1 MVRFMKKMVVLGSF
15 LSLTPSC
22 DPGLR
27 CSNFEDEDDER
38 CIDSSKFYSL
48 TDKDCPQSASNQD
61 NKGNSISCCCYQ
73 RGYLENNTTT
83 NSDADDSKSYDSGI
97 DTTINMMIITD
108 EQQGLQIIAD
118 VLKERGCT
126 YDLNERELFTVSLPY
141 NSENGP
147 FTLTPDIRY
156 TRPPKNDTYNYFE
169 FNSSTD
175 PGVNYSHD
183 FPFYREIQPSTEEE
197 IRKTTGQHL
206 DDILIP

>member
-22 DPGLR
+22 EPEPDCGM
-27 CSNFEDEDDER
+27 FEDDYDI
-38 CIDSSKFYSL
+38 CINTNKFYSL
-48 TDKDCPQSASNQD
+48 TDKGCPHSASYINND
-61 NKGNSISCCCYQ
+61 GNDLSCCCYQ
-73 RGYLENNTTT
+73 EGYLQSNT
-83 NSDADDSKSYDSGI
+83 NSGSDIYDSSSYDS
-97 DTTINMMIITD
+97 TIESTIKRELITD
-108 EQQGLQIIAD
+108 EQQGLQIIAQ
-118 VLKERGCT
+118 VLEERGCT